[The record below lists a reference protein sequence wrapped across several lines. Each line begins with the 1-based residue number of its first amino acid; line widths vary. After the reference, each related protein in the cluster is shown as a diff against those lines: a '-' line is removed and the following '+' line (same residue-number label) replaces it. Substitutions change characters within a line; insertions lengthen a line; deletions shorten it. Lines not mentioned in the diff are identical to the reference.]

1 MKFEA
6 VIELT
11 SREGNMNLPQLPRCE
26 MEAFLFDQYTQ
37 TKVPIQFDVTNVIN
51 IRSKTCGSLQW
62 LSTANLLVWS
72 SFEPRR
78 FTLYV
83 RRLDRQTTEQTHISK
98 HILGRNDHC
107 MHM

>member
-6 VIELT
+6 IIELT
-11 SREGNMNLPQLPRCE
+11 SREGNMNLPQLPRGE
-26 MEAFLFDQYTQ
+26 LEAFLLDTYTGDRVRVKFDT
-37 TKVPIQFDVTNVIN
+37 TNVIK
-51 IRSKTCGSLQW
+51 ICGKTYGSLQW

-72 SFEPRR
+72 SFEPSR

-83 RRLDRQTTEQTHISK
+83 RRLNRQTTEQMHISK

-107 MHM
+107 MRM